1 MGKRFFFY
9 TDNKMRSL
17 LDIVTLS
24 KDEVS
29 DIFSTATHYLTE
41 KKDDVLLGKN
51 IVIGFFESSTRTRIS
66 FDLAVQRMGGKTIQF
81 LSQGSSISKGESFV
95 DTIHTL
101 NQFGIDGWII
111 RHHHALAPR
120 LVATE
125 TQLPVINAGDGSH
138 QHPTQAM
145 LDAFTITRYLGDLVG
160 KNILIVGDILHS
172 RVARSEMDI
181 LTLLGAS
188 VGVCAPGTLLPKGMK
203 IGNYF
208 PTLHL
213 GMQWAD
219 AVIMLRLQKE
229 RMVSGIIPSEDEYQ
243 KYFGMNEAIVKKYSN
258 VLILHPGPANY
269 GVEFAM
275 ECMNYENVLVRE
287 QVKNGLAIRMS
298 VLKHCFM

>member
-1 MGKRFFFY
+1 
-9 TDNKMRSL
+9 MRSL
-17 LDIVTLS
+17 LDIASLS
-24 KDEVS
+24 KKEVL
-29 DIFSTATHYLTE
+29 DIFSLASNYLIE

-66 FDLAVQRMGGKTIQF
+66 FDLAVQRLGGKTIQF
-81 LSQGSSISKGESFV
+81 LSQGSSISKGESF
-95 DTIHTL
+95 
-101 NQFGIDGWII
+101 GWII
-111 RHHHALAPR
+111 RHNHALAPS
-120 LVATE
+120 LVASE

-145 LDAFTITRYLGDLVG
+145 LDAFTISRHIGDLVG

-172 RVARSEMDI
+172 RVARSEMDV
-181 LTLLGAS
+181 LSLLGAT

-203 IGNYF
+203 IGTYF
-208 PTLHL
+208 PTLAH

-243 KYFGMNEAIVKKYSN
+243 KYFGMNEAIIMKYPN

-287 QVKNGLAIRMS
+287 QVKNGLALRMA
-298 VLKHCFM
+298 VVKHCFI

>member
-1 MGKRFFFY
+1 
-9 TDNKMRSL
+9 MRSL
-17 LDIVTLS
+17 LDIASLS
-24 KDEVS
+24 KKEVL
-29 DIFSTATHYLTE
+29 DIFNLASNYLIE

-145 LDAFTITRYLGDLVG
+145 LDAFTITRYLGDLEG

-243 KYFGMNEAIVKKYSN
+243 KYFGMSEAIVKKYSN

>member
-1 MGKRFFFY
+1 MK
-9 TDNKMRSL
+9 SL
-17 LDIVTLS
+17 LDIGSLS
-24 KDEVS
+24 KKEVS
-29 DIFSTATHYLTE
+29 DIFSVTSSYLID
-41 KKDDVLLGKN
+41 KRDYLL
-51 IVIGFFESSTRTRIS
+51 
-66 FDLAVQRMGGKTIQF
+66 L
-81 LSQGSSISKGESFV
+81 GSSISKGESFV

-111 RHHHALAPR
+111 RHNHALAPG

-145 LDAFTITRYLGDLVG
+145 LDAYTISRHLGDLAG

-181 LTLLGAS
+181 LSLLGAT
-188 VGVCAPGTLLPKGMK
+188 VGICAPGTLLPKGL
-203 IGNYF
+203 NLHTYF
-208 PTLHL
+208 PTLHH

-219 AVIMLRLQKE
+219 AVIMLRIQKE

-258 VLILHPGPANY
+258 VLVLHPGPANY
-269 GVEFAM
+269 GVEFSM
-275 ECMNYENVLVRE
+275 ECMNYKNVLVRE
-287 QVKNGLAIRMS
+287 QVKNGLALRMA
-298 VLKHCFM
+298 VLKHCFV

>member
-1 MGKRFFFY
+1 MK
-9 TDNKMRSL
+9 SL
-17 LDIVTLS
+17 LDIGSLS
-24 KDEVS
+24 KKEVS
-29 DIFSTATHYLTE
+29 DIFSVTSSYLID
-41 KKDDVLLGKN
+41 KRDDLLLGKQ

-81 LSQGSSISKGESFV
+81 LAQGSSISKGESFV

-111 RHHHALAPR
+111 RHNHALATG

-145 LDAFTITRYLGDLVG
+145 LDAYTISRHLGDLAG

-172 RVARSEMDI
+172 RVARSEIDV
-181 LTLLGAS
+181 LSLLGAT
-188 VGVCAPGTLLPKGMK
+188 VGICAPGTLLPKGL
-203 IGNYF
+203 NLHTYF
-208 PTLHL
+208 PTLHH

-219 AVIMLRLQKE
+219 AVIMLRIQKE

-258 VLILHPGPANY
+258 VLVLHPGPANY
-269 GVEFAM
+269 GVEFSM
-275 ECMNYENVLVRE
+275 ECMNYKNVLVRE
-287 QVKNGLAIRMS
+287 QVKNGLALRMA
-298 VLKHCFM
+298 VLKHCFV

>member
-1 MGKRFFFY
+1 MK
-9 TDNKMRSL
+9 SL
-17 LDIVTLS
+17 LDIGSLS
-24 KDEVS
+24 KKEVS
-29 DIFSTATHYLTE
+29 DIFSVTSSYLID
-41 KKDDVLLGKN
+41 KRDDLLLGKQ

-81 LSQGSSISKGESFV
+81 LAKGSSISKGESFV

-111 RHHHALAPR
+111 RHNHALAPG

-145 LDAFTITRYLGDLVG
+145 LDAYTISRHLGDLAG

-181 LTLLGAS
+181 LSLLGAT
-188 VGVCAPGTLLPKGMK
+188 VGICAPGTLLPKGL
-203 IGNYF
+203 NLHTYF
-208 PTLHL
+208 PTLHH

-219 AVIMLRLQKE
+219 AVIMLRIQKE

-258 VLILHPGPANY
+258 VLVLHPGPANY
-269 GVEFAM
+269 GVEFSM
-275 ECMNYENVLVRE
+275 ECMNYKNVLVRE
-287 QVKNGLAIRMS
+287 QVKNGLALRMA
-298 VLKHCFM
+298 VLKHCFV

>member
-1 MGKRFFFY
+1 
-9 TDNKMRSL
+9 MRSL
-17 LDIVTLS
+17 LDIASLS
-24 KDEVS
+24 KKEVL
-29 DIFSTATHYLTE
+29 DIFNLASNYLIE
-41 KKDDVLLGKN
+41 KEDDVLLGKN

-145 LDAFTITRYLGDLVG
+145 LDAFTITRYLGDLEG

-172 RVARSEMDI
+172 RVARSEMDL

-203 IGNYF
+203 IVNYF

-213 GMQWAD
+213 GMKWAD